1 MTSVEVS
8 LTLHVGDEQVS
19 TTVLEVPMTGMR
31 ERIPAAMG
39 AAVSA
44 FVSEVSVEGE

>member
-1 MTSVEVS
+1 MISTEVS
-8 LTLHVGDEQVS
+8 FTLHVGDEQCS
-19 TTVLEVPMTGMR
+19 TTVLEVPLDGMHD
-31 ERIPAAMG
+31 RIAAAMG